1 MELIVENTL
10 TMIIPINSIL
20 TRTVKKILMPVS
32 PPMET
37 QYGTPMTVFS
47 ATLGVYKVTPKLS
60 T

>member
-1 MELIVENTL
+1 
-10 TMIIPINSIL
+10 MIIPINSIL